1 MHELFKYKI
10 FKHSFDY
17 DILLNALRRS
27 IIMKMR
33 NVAIIAHV
41 DHGKTTL
48 VNQLLKCSGTFR
60 ENEKLEDRAM
70 DSNAIERE
78 RGITILAK
86 TTSIKYKD
94 FKINILD
101 TPGHA
106 DFGGEV
112 ERIMHM
118 VDGCLLLVD
127 AFEGTMP
134 QTRFVLKKAIEAHV
148 KPVVVINKIDRPNAN
163 PQKAVDEV
171 LNLFIELGAPDE
183 FLDFKVAYTSALNG
197 TSSLDP
203 SPSSQKPGMD
213 PIFDLIVDEIPEPQV
228 QSEGPLQLQCA
239 LLDYND
245 YVGRMGIGRIQR
257 GTIKVGQTV
266 TCARLDGTT
275 KAFKILKLIGYYGL
289 KKIEIE
295 EASAGEIVAIAGLPD
310 INVGE
315 TICDSSSVEALPPL
329 HIDEPT
335 LQMTFGTNSS
345 PFSGKDGKLLTA
357 RQIEDRL
364 FKEAQRDVSLKV
376 SRVQNSE
383 TWIVSGRGELH
394 LGILI
399 ENMRREGFE
408 LEVSRPQVIVKE
420 IDGAK
425 CEPYE
430 DLSVEV
436 PNDYVGD
443 VMTSLGSRDAELI
456 DMDAGDVNTKINY
469 VIPSRGL
476 IGFVTNFLTLTK
488 GYGIIA
494 HTFKE
499 YRPIANGKIGERQI
513 GVLVATETGQSTPY
527 ALQHVEERG
536 VMFIYPGEQIYE
548 GMIVGEN
555 KYDTDLSV
563 NVCQT
568 KNLTNQRSANKDQT
582 VVLKSPRKMTLEAC
596 LDYINSD
603 ELVEVTPNFF
613 RMRKRILNDAQ
624 RKKREARNK

>member
-1 MHELFKYKI
+1 
-10 FKHSFDY
+10 
-17 DILLNALRRS
+17 
-27 IIMKMR
+27 MKMR

-60 ENEKLEDRAM
+60 ENERLEDRAM

-86 TTSIKYKD
+86 TTSVKYKD
-94 FKINILD
+94 YKINILD

-134 QTRFVLKKAIEAHV
+134 QTRFVLKKAIEANV

-213 PIFDLIVDEIPEPQV
+213 PIFDLIVNEIPEPKVEQ
-228 QSEGPLQLQCA
+228 EGPLQLQCA

-257 GTIKVGQTV
+257 GTIKVGETV
-266 TCARLDGTT
+266 TCARLDGST
-275 KAFKILKLIGYYGL
+275 KSFKILKLIGYYGL
-289 KKIEIE
+289 KKLEIE
-295 EASAGEIVAIAGLPD
+295 QASAGEIVAVAGLPD

-315 TICDSSSVEALPPL
+315 TICSSSQVEPLPPL

-364 FKEAQRDVSLKV
+364 FKEAQKDVSLKV
-376 SRVQNSE
+376 RRVQNSE
-383 TWIVSGRGELH
+383 TWVVSGRGELH

-399 ENMRREGFE
+399 ENMRREGYE

-420 IDGAK
+420 IDGQK

-494 HTFKE
+494 HTFRE
-499 YRPIANGKIGERQI
+499 YRPVATGKIGERQI

-527 ALQHVEERG
+527 AIQHVEERG

-624 RKKREARNK
+624 RKKWEAKNKN

>member
-1 MHELFKYKI
+1 
-10 FKHSFDY
+10 
-17 DILLNALRRS
+17 
-27 IIMKMR
+27 MKMR

-60 ENEKLEDRAM
+60 ENERLEDRAM

-86 TTSIKYKD
+86 TTSVKYKD
-94 FKINILD
+94 YKINILD

-134 QTRFVLKKAIEAHV
+134 QTRFVLKKAIEANV

-213 PIFDLIVDEIPEPQV
+213 PIFDLIVNEIPEPKVEQ
-228 QSEGPLQLQCA
+228 EGPLQLQCA

-257 GTIKVGQTV
+257 GTIKVGETV
-266 TCARLDGTT
+266 TCARLDGST
-275 KAFKILKLIGYYGL
+275 KSFKILKLIGYYGL
-289 KKIEIE
+289 KKLEIE
-295 EASAGEIVAIAGLPD
+295 QASAGEIVAVAGLPD

-315 TICDSSSVEALPPL
+315 TICSSSQVETLPPL

-364 FKEAQRDVSLKV
+364 FKEAQKDVSLKV
-376 SRVQNSE
+376 RRVQNSE
-383 TWIVSGRGELH
+383 TWVVSGRGELH

-399 ENMRREGFE
+399 ENMRREGYE

-420 IDGAK
+420 IDGQK

-436 PNDYVGD
+436 PNDFVGD

-494 HTFKE
+494 HTFRE
-499 YRPIANGKIGERQI
+499 YRPVATGKIGERQI

-527 ALQHVEERG
+527 AIQHVEERG

-624 RKKREARNK
+624 RKKWEAKNKN

>member
-1 MHELFKYKI
+1 
-10 FKHSFDY
+10 
-17 DILLNALRRS
+17 
-27 IIMKMR
+27 MKMR

-94 FKINILD
+94 YKINILD

-163 PQKAVDEV
+163 PAKAVDEV
-171 LNLFIELGAPDE
+171 LNLFIELGAPDD

-213 PIFDLIVDEIPEPQV
+213 PIFDLIVNEIPEPKV
-228 QSEGPLQLQCA
+228 EVEGPLQLQVA

-257 GTIKVGQTV
+257 GTIKVGETV
-266 TCARLDGTT
+266 SCARTDGSV
-275 KAFKILKLIGYYGL
+275 KNFKILKLIGYYGL

-295 EASAGEIVAIAGLPD
+295 EANAGEIVAVAGLPD

-315 TICDSSSVEALPPL
+315 TICDTSKVEPLPPL

-364 FKEAQRDVSLKV
+364 FKEAQKDVSLKV
-376 SRVQNSE
+376 QRVQNSE

-399 ENMRREGFE
+399 ENMRREGYE

-420 IDGAK
+420 IDGVK

-443 VMTSLGSRDAELI
+443 VMTSLGSRDAELV

-469 VIPSRGL
+469 IIPSRGL

-499 YRPIANGKIGERQI
+499 YRPIAQGKIGERQI

-527 ALQHVEERG
+527 AIQHVEERG

-624 RKKREARNK
+624 RKKWEAHNKINK

>member
-1 MHELFKYKI
+1 M
-10 FKHSFDY
+10 
-17 DILLNALRRS
+17 NLRN
-27 IIMKMR
+27 I
-33 NVAIIAHV
+33 AIIAHV

-48 VNQLLKCSGTFR
+48 VNQLLKSSGTFR

-70 DSNAIERE
+70 DSNDIERE

-94 FKINILD
+94 TKINILD

-134 QTRFVLKKAIEAHV
+134 QTRFVLKKALEAHV
-148 KPVVVINKIDRPNAN
+148 KPIVVINKIDRPNAN
-163 PQKAVDEV
+163 PKKAVDEV
-171 LNLFIELGAPDE
+171 LSLFIELGAPEE
-183 FLDFKVAYTSALNG
+183 FLDFQVAYTSALNG
-197 TSSLDP
+197 TSSL
-203 SPSSQKPGMD
+203 SPNPNDQKPGMD
-213 PIFDLIVDEIPEPQV
+213 PIFDLILKEIPEPPV
-228 QSEGPLQLQCA
+228 DINKPLQLQFA

-245 YVGRMGIGRIQR
+245 YVGRMGIGRIQQ
-257 GTIKVGQTV
+257 GSIKVNQMV
-266 TCARLDGTT
+266 SCARLDGTI
-275 KAFKILKLIGYYGL
+275 KNFKVLKLIGYYGL

-295 EASAGEIVAIAGLPD
+295 EAHAGEIVAVAGLPD
-310 INVGE
+310 IYVGE
-315 TICDSSSVEALPPL
+315 TVCELNNINPLPPL

-357 RQIEDRL
+357 RKIEERL
-364 FKEAQRDVSLKV
+364 LKEKERDVSL
-376 SRVQNSE
+376 RVERVLNSE
-383 TWIVSGRGELH
+383 SWIVSGRGELH

-408 LEVSRPQVIVKE
+408 LEVSRPQVILKE
-420 IDGAK
+420 IDGCK

-436 PNDYVGD
+436 PNDFVGD
-443 VMTSLGSRDAELI
+443 IMTSLGSRDAELI
-456 DMDAGDVNTKINY
+456 DMTSDDSNTKINY

-499 YRPIANGKIGERQI
+499 YRPCKEKSVGERQI
-513 GVLVATETGQSTPY
+513 GVLVATEKGTSTPY
-527 ALQHVEERG
+527 ALQHVEDRG
-536 VMFIYPGEQIYE
+536 IMFVGPGVDVYE

-555 KYDTDLSV
+555 KYDSDLAV

-582 VVLKSPRKMTLEAC
+582 VVLKVPRKMTLEAC

-603 ELVEVTPNFF
+603 ELVEITPSTF
-613 RMRKRILNDAQ
+613 RMRKKILNTAE
-624 RKKREARNK
+624 RKKWEAKNK

>member
-1 MHELFKYKI
+1 MKI
-10 FKHSFDY
+10 
-17 DILLNALRRS
+17 
-27 IIMKMR
+27 R
-33 NVAIIAHV
+33 NIAIIAHV

-60 ENEKLEDRAM
+60 DNEKLEDRAM

-94 FKINILD
+94 YKINILD

-134 QTRFVLKKAIEAHV
+134 QTRFVLKKAIEAGV
-148 KPVVVINKIDRPNAN
+148 KPVVIVNKVDRANAN
-163 PQKAVDEV
+163 PEKAVDEV
-171 LNLFIELGAPDE
+171 LQLFMELGAPDD

-197 TSSLDP
+197 TSALTGNPAD
-203 SPSSQKPGMD
+203 QKPGMD
-213 PIFDLIVDEIPEPQV
+213 PVYDLIVNEIPEPKV
-228 QSEGPLQLQCA
+228 QEEGPLQVQAA

-257 GTIKVGQTV
+257 GTIKVGTTV
-266 TCARLDGTT
+266 SCARLDGTI
-275 KAFKILKLIGYYGL
+275 KQFKILKLIGYFGL
-289 KKIEIE
+289 KKVEIE

-310 INVGE
+310 MNIGE
-315 TICDSSSVEALPPL
+315 TICESSNVEALPPL

-345 PFSGKDGKLLTA
+345 PFSGQDGKFLTA

-364 FKEAQRDVSLKV
+364 YKEAQKDVSLKV
-376 SRVQNSE
+376 KRVPNSE
-383 TWIVSGRGELH
+383 SWVVSGRGELH

-408 LEVSRPQVIVKE
+408 IEVSRPQVIIKE
-420 IDGAK
+420 IDGVK
-425 CEPYE
+425 QEPYE

-436 PNDYVGD
+436 PNDFVGD
-443 VMTSLGSRDAELI
+443 IMTSLGSRDAELI
-456 DMDAGDVNTKINY
+456 DMDSGDVNTKINY
-469 VIPSRGL
+469 IIPSRGL

-499 YRPIANGKIGERQI
+499 YRPVAQGKIGERQV
-513 GVLVATETGQSTPY
+513 GVLVATESGQATPY
-527 ALQHVEERG
+527 AIQHVEERG
-536 VMFIYPGEQIYE
+536 TMFILPGAQIYE

-555 KYDTDLSV
+555 KYDMDLSA

-603 ELVEVTPNFF
+603 ELVEVTPTTF
-613 RMRKRILNDAQ
+613 RIRKKILNNAE
-624 RKKREARNK
+624 RKKYEAKVKSAN

>member
-1 MHELFKYKI
+1 MI
-10 FKHSFDY
+10 FLYLVF
-17 DILLNALRRS
+17 LEVFG
-27 IIMKMR
+27 MKMR

-94 FKINILD
+94 YKINILD

-134 QTRFVLKKAIEAHV
+134 QTRFVLKKAIEAGV
-148 KPVVVINKIDRPNAN
+148 KPVVIVNKVDRPNAN
-163 PQKAVDEV
+163 PDKAVDEV
-171 LNLFIELGAPDE
+171 LQLFMELGAPDN

-197 TSSLDP
+197 TSSLSSDP
-203 SPSSQKPGMD
+203 STQKAGMD
-213 PIFDLIVDEIPEPQV
+213 PVYELIINEIPEPKV
-228 QSEGPLQLQCA
+228 EESGTLQLQAA

-245 YVGRMGIGRIQR
+245 YVGRMAIGRIQR
-257 GTIKVGQTV
+257 GTIKVGTTV
-266 TCARLDGTT
+266 SCARLDGTS
-275 KAFKILKLIGYYGL
+275 KQFKILKLIGYYGL

-295 EASAGEIVAIAGLPD
+295 EAHAGEIVAVAGLPD
-310 INVGE
+310 VNIGE
-315 TICDSSSVEALPPL
+315 TICDTTNIEPLPLL

-345 PFSGKDGKLLTA
+345 PFAGQDGKLLTA
-357 RQIEDRL
+357 RQIEERL
-364 FKEAQRDVSLKV
+364 YKEAQKDVSLKV
-376 SRVQNSE
+376 KRVPNSE

-399 ENMRREGFE
+399 ENMRREGYE
-408 LEVSRPQVIVKE
+408 IEVSRPQVIVKE
-420 IDGAK
+420 INGVK
-425 CEPYE
+425 QEPYE
-430 DLSVEV
+430 DLSIEV
-436 PNDYVGD
+436 PNDFVGD
-443 VMTSLGSRDAELI
+443 IMTSLGSRDAELI
-456 DMDAGDVNTKINY
+456 DMDSGDVNTKINY
-469 VIPSRGL
+469 IIPSRGL

-499 YRPIANGKIGERQI
+499 YRPVAQGKIGERAV
-513 GVLVATETGQSTPY
+513 GVLVATENGQATPY
-527 ALQHVEERG
+527 AIQHVEERG
-536 VMFIYPGEQIYE
+536 VMFIYPGTQIYE

-603 ELVEVTPNFF
+603 ELVEVTPNSF
-613 RMRKRILNDAQ
+613 RMRKKILNNAE
-624 RKKREARNK
+624 RKKWEAKFRSQ

>member
-1 MHELFKYKI
+1 
-10 FKHSFDY
+10 
-17 DILLNALRRS
+17 
-27 IIMKMR
+27 MKMR

-94 FKINILD
+94 YKINILD

-148 KPVVVINKIDRPNAN
+148 KPVVVINKVDRPNAN

-183 FLDFKVAYTSALNG
+183 FLDFRVAYTSALNG

-203 SPSSQKPGMD
+203 AASSQKEGMD
-213 PIFDLIVDEIPEPQV
+213 PIFDLIVSEIPEPNV
-228 QSEGPLQLQCA
+228 ELNGPLQLQSA

-257 GTIKVGQTV
+257 GTIKVGSTV
-266 TCARLDGTT
+266 SCARLDGTI
-275 KAFKILKLIGYYGL
+275 KNFKILKLIGYYGL
-289 KKIEIE
+289 KKIDIE
-295 EASAGEIVAIAGLPD
+295 EASAGEIVAFAGLPD

-315 TICDSSSVEALPPL
+315 TICDVSKVEALPPL

-364 FKEAQRDVSLKV
+364 FKEAQKDVSLKV
-376 SRVQNSE
+376 SRVPNSE

-408 LEVSRPQVIVKE
+408 LEVSRPQVIIKE
-420 IDGAK
+420 IDGKK
-425 CEPYE
+425 CEPFE

-436 PNDYVGD
+436 PNDFVGD

-499 YRPIANGKIGERQI
+499 YRPIAQGKIGERQI

-527 ALQHVEERG
+527 AIQHVEERG

-555 KYDTDLSV
+555 KYDSDLSV

-613 RMRKRILNDAQ
+613 RMRKRILNDAL
-624 RKKREARNK
+624 RKKREAKNKINN

>member
-1 MHELFKYKI
+1 
-10 FKHSFDY
+10 
-17 DILLNALRRS
+17 
-27 IIMKMR
+27 MKMR

-60 ENEKLEDRAM
+60 ENERLEDRAM

-86 TTSIKYKD
+86 TTSVKYKD
-94 FKINILD
+94 YKINILD

-134 QTRFVLKKAIEAHV
+134 QTRFVLKKAIEANV

-213 PIFDLIVDEIPEPQV
+213 PIFDLIVNEIPEPKVEQ
-228 QSEGPLQLQCA
+228 EGPLQLQCA

-257 GTIKVGQTV
+257 GTIKVGETV
-266 TCARLDGTT
+266 TCARLDGST
-275 KAFKILKLIGYYGL
+275 KSFKILKLIGYYGL
-289 KKIEIE
+289 KKLEIE
-295 EASAGEIVAIAGLPD
+295 QASAGEIVAVAGLPD

-315 TICDSSSVEALPPL
+315 TICSSSQVEALPPL

-364 FKEAQRDVSLKV
+364 FKEAQKDVSLKV
-376 SRVQNSE
+376 RRVQNTE
-383 TWIVSGRGELH
+383 TWVVSGRGELH

-399 ENMRREGFE
+399 ENMRREGYE

-420 IDGAK
+420 IDGQK

-436 PNDYVGD
+436 PNDFVGD

-494 HTFKE
+494 HTFRE
-499 YRPIANGKIGERQI
+499 YRPVATGKIGERQI

-527 ALQHVEERG
+527 AIQHVEERG

-624 RKKREARNK
+624 RKKWEAKNKN

>member
-1 MHELFKYKI
+1 
-10 FKHSFDY
+10 
-17 DILLNALRRS
+17 
-27 IIMKMR
+27 MKMR

-94 FKINILD
+94 YKINILD

-134 QTRFVLKKAIEAHV
+134 QTRFVLKKAIEAGV
-148 KPVVVINKIDRPNAN
+148 KPVVIVNKVDRPNAN
-163 PQKAVDEV
+163 PEKAVDEV
-171 LNLFIELGAPDE
+171 LQLFMELGAPDD

-197 TSSLDP
+197 TSSFSSDP
-203 SPSSQKPGMD
+203 STQKPGMD
-213 PIFDLIVDEIPEPQV
+213 PVYELIINEIPEPKV
-228 QSEGPLQLQCA
+228 EENGPLQLQAA

-257 GTIKVGQTV
+257 GTIKVGTTV
-266 TCARLDGTT
+266 SCARLDGTA
-275 KAFKILKLIGYYGL
+275 KSFKILKLIGYYGL

-295 EASAGEIVAIAGLPD
+295 EAHAGEIVAVAGLPD
-310 INVGE
+310 INICE
-315 TICDSSSVEALPPL
+315 TICDVNNIEPLPLL

-345 PFSGKDGKLLTA
+345 PFAGQDGKLLTA
-357 RQIEDRL
+357 RQIEERL
-364 FKEAQRDVSLKV
+364 YKEAQKDVSLKV
-376 SRVQNSE
+376 KRVPNSE
-383 TWIVSGRGELH
+383 TWVVSGRGELH

-408 LEVSRPQVIVKE
+408 IEVSRPQVIIKEVDGVKE
-420 IDGAK
+420 
-425 CEPYE
+425 EPYE

-436 PNDYVGD
+436 PNEFVGD
-443 VMTSLGSRDAELI
+443 IMTSLGSRDAELI

-499 YRPIANGKIGERQI
+499 YRPVAQGKIGERAI
-513 GVLVATETGQSTPY
+513 GVLVATENGQATPY
-527 ALQHVEERG
+527 AIQHVEERG
-536 VMFIYPGEQIYE
+536 VMFIYPGAQIYE

-603 ELVEVTPNFF
+603 ELVEVTPNNF
-613 RMRKRILNDAQ
+613 RMRKKILNNAE
-624 RKKREARNK
+624 RKKWEAKYKNI

>member
-1 MHELFKYKI
+1 
-10 FKHSFDY
+10 
-17 DILLNALRRS
+17 
-27 IIMKMR
+27 MR

-60 ENEKLEDRAM
+60 ENERLEDRAM

-86 TTSIKYKD
+86 TTSVKYKD
-94 FKINILD
+94 YKINILD

-134 QTRFVLKKAIEAHV
+134 QTRFVLKKAIEANV

-213 PIFDLIVDEIPEPQV
+213 PIFDLIVNEIPEPQV
-228 QSEGPLQLQCA
+228 QTEGPLQLQCA

-257 GTIKVGQTV
+257 GTIKVGETV
-266 TCARLDGTT
+266 ACARLDGTT
-275 KAFKILKLIGYYGL
+275 KSFKILKLIGYYGL
-289 KKIEIE
+289 KKLEIE
-295 EASAGEIVAIAGLPD
+295 EASAGEIVAVAGLPD

-315 TICDSSSVEALPPL
+315 TVCASSKIEVLPPL

-364 FKEAQRDVSLKV
+364 FKEAQKDVSLKV

-399 ENMRREGFE
+399 ENMRREGYE
-408 LEVSRPQVIVKE
+408 LEVSRPQVIIKE
-420 IDGAK
+420 IDGQK

-436 PNDYVGD
+436 PNDFVGD

-499 YRPIANGKIGERQI
+499 YRPLATGKIGERQI

-527 ALQHVEERG
+527 AIQHVEERG

-555 KYDTDLSV
+555 KYDNDLSV

-613 RMRKRILNDAQ
+613 RMRKRILNDAL
-624 RKKREARNK
+624 RKKWEAKNKN

>member
-1 MHELFKYKI
+1 
-10 FKHSFDY
+10 
-17 DILLNALRRS
+17 
-27 IIMKMR
+27 MKMR

-60 ENEKLEDRAM
+60 ENERLEDRAM

-86 TTSIKYKD
+86 TTSVKYKD
-94 FKINILD
+94 YKINILD

-134 QTRFVLKKAIEAHV
+134 QTRFVLKKAIEANV

-213 PIFDLIVDEIPEPQV
+213 PIFDLIVNEIPEPKVEQ
-228 QSEGPLQLQCA
+228 EGPLQLQCA

-257 GTIKVGQTV
+257 GTIKVGETV
-266 TCARLDGTT
+266 TCARLDGST
-275 KAFKILKLIGYYGL
+275 KSFKILKLIGYYGL
-289 KKIEIE
+289 KKLEIE
-295 EASAGEIVAIAGLPD
+295 QASAGEIVAVAGLPD

-315 TICDSSSVEALPPL
+315 TICSSSQVEPLPPL

-364 FKEAQRDVSLKV
+364 FKEAQKDVSLKV
-376 SRVQNSE
+376 RRVQNSE
-383 TWIVSGRGELH
+383 TWVVSGRGELH

-399 ENMRREGFE
+399 ENMRREGYE

-420 IDGAK
+420 IDGQK

-436 PNDYVGD
+436 PNDFVGD

-494 HTFKE
+494 HTFRE
-499 YRPIANGKIGERQI
+499 YRPVATGKIGERQI

-527 ALQHVEERG
+527 AIQHVEERG

-582 VVLKSPRKMTLEAC
+582 VVLKSPRKMTLETC

-624 RKKREARNK
+624 RKKREAKNKN

>member
-1 MHELFKYKI
+1 
-10 FKHSFDY
+10 
-17 DILLNALRRS
+17 
-27 IIMKMR
+27 MKMR

-60 ENEKLEDRAM
+60 ENERLEDRAM

-86 TTSIKYKD
+86 TTSVKYKD
-94 FKINILD
+94 YKINILD

-134 QTRFVLKKAIEAHV
+134 QTRFVLKKAIEANV

-213 PIFDLIVDEIPEPQV
+213 PIFDLIVNEIPEPKVEQ
-228 QSEGPLQLQCA
+228 EGPLQLQCA

-257 GTIKVGQTV
+257 GTIKVGETV
-266 TCARLDGTT
+266 TCARLDGST
-275 KAFKILKLIGYYGL
+275 KSFKILKLIGYYGL
-289 KKIEIE
+289 KKLEIE
-295 EASAGEIVAIAGLPD
+295 QASAGEIVAVAGLPD

-315 TICDSSSVEALPPL
+315 TICSSSQVEPLPPL

-364 FKEAQRDVSLKV
+364 FKEAQKDVSLKV
-376 SRVQNSE
+376 RRVQNSE
-383 TWIVSGRGELH
+383 KWVVSGRGELH

-399 ENMRREGFE
+399 ENMRREGYE

-420 IDGAK
+420 IDGQK

-436 PNDYVGD
+436 PNDFVGD

-494 HTFKE
+494 HTFRE
-499 YRPIANGKIGERQI
+499 YRPVATGKIGERQI

-527 ALQHVEERG
+527 AIQHVEERG

-624 RKKREARNK
+624 RKKWEAKNKN

>member
-1 MHELFKYKI
+1 
-10 FKHSFDY
+10 
-17 DILLNALRRS
+17 
-27 IIMKMR
+27 MKMR

-94 FKINILD
+94 YKINILD

-134 QTRFVLKKAIEAHV
+134 QTRFVLKKAIEAGV
-148 KPVVVINKIDRPNAN
+148 KPVVIVNKVDRPNAN
-163 PQKAVDEV
+163 PEKAVDEV
-171 LNLFIELGAPDE
+171 LQLFMELGAPDD

-197 TSSLDP
+197 TSSFSSDP
-203 SPSSQKPGMD
+203 STQKPGMD
-213 PIFDLIVDEIPEPQV
+213 PVYELIINEIPEPKV
-228 QSEGPLQLQCA
+228 EENGPLQLQAA

-257 GTIKVGQTV
+257 GIIKVGTTV
-266 TCARLDGTT
+266 SCARLDGTA
-275 KAFKILKLIGYYGL
+275 KSFKILKLIGYYGL

-295 EASAGEIVAIAGLPD
+295 EAHAGEIVAVAGLPD
-310 INVGE
+310 INIGE
-315 TICDSSSVEALPPL
+315 TICDVNNIEPLPLL

-345 PFSGKDGKLLTA
+345 PFAGQDGKLLTA
-357 RQIEDRL
+357 RQIEERL
-364 FKEAQRDVSLKV
+364 YKEAQKDVSLKV
-376 SRVQNSE
+376 KRVPNSE
-383 TWIVSGRGELH
+383 TWVVSGRGELH

-408 LEVSRPQVIVKE
+408 IEVSRPQVIIKEVDGVKE
-420 IDGAK
+420 
-425 CEPYE
+425 EPYE

-436 PNDYVGD
+436 PNEFVGD
-443 VMTSLGSRDAELI
+443 IMTSLGSRDAELI

-499 YRPIANGKIGERQI
+499 YRPVAQSKIGERAI
-513 GVLVATETGQSTPY
+513 GVLVATENGQATPY
-527 ALQHVEERG
+527 AIQHVEERG
-536 VMFIYPGEQIYE
+536 VMFIYPGAQIYE

-603 ELVEVTPNFF
+603 ELVEVTPNNF
-613 RMRKRILNDAQ
+613 RMRKKILNNAE
-624 RKKREARNK
+624 RKKWEAKYKNI

>member
-1 MHELFKYKI
+1 
-10 FKHSFDY
+10 
-17 DILLNALRRS
+17 
-27 IIMKMR
+27 MKMR
-33 NVAIIAHV
+33 NIAIIAHV

-60 ENEKLEDRAM
+60 DNEKLEDRAM

-94 FKINILD
+94 YKINILD

-134 QTRFVLKKAIEAHV
+134 QTRFVLKKAIEAGV
-148 KPVVVINKIDRPNAN
+148 KPVVIVNKVDRANAN
-163 PQKAVDEV
+163 PEKAVDEV
-171 LNLFIELGAPDE
+171 LQLFMELGAPDE

-197 TSSLDP
+197 TSALTGNPED
-203 SPSSQKPGMD
+203 QKPGMD
-213 PIFDLIVDEIPEPQV
+213 PVYDLIVSEIPEPNV
-228 QSEGPLQLQCA
+228 QEEGPLQVQAA

-257 GTIKVGQTV
+257 GTIKVGTTV
-266 TCARLDGTT
+266 SCARLDGTV
-275 KAFKILKLIGYYGL
+275 KQFKILKLIGYFGL
-289 KKIEIE
+289 KKVEIE
-295 EASAGEIVAIAGLPD
+295 QASAGEIVAIAGLPD
-310 INVGE
+310 MNIGE
-315 TICDSSSVEALPPL
+315 TICETSNVEALPPL

-345 PFSGKDGKLLTA
+345 PFSGQDGKFLTA

-364 FKEAQRDVSLKV
+364 YKEAQKDVSLKV
-376 SRVQNSE
+376 KRVPNSE
-383 TWIVSGRGELH
+383 SWVVSGRGELH

-408 LEVSRPQVIVKE
+408 IEVSRPQVIIKEVDGVKQ
-420 IDGAK
+420 
-425 CEPYE
+425 EPYE

-436 PNDYVGD
+436 PNDFVGD
-443 VMTSLGSRDAELI
+443 IMTSLGSRDAELI

-469 VIPSRGL
+469 IIPSRGL

-499 YRPIANGKIGERQI
+499 YRPVAQGKIGERAV
-513 GVLVATETGQSTPY
+513 GVLVATEGGQATPY
-527 ALQHVEERG
+527 AIQHVEERG
-536 VMFIYPGEQIYE
+536 TMFIYPGVQIYE

-555 KYDTDLSV
+555 KYDMDLSV

-603 ELVEVTPNFF
+603 ELVEVTPNAF
-613 RMRKRILNDAQ
+613 RMRKKILNNAE
-624 RKKREARNK
+624 RKKYEARMKSAN

>member
-1 MHELFKYKI
+1 
-10 FKHSFDY
+10 
-17 DILLNALRRS
+17 
-27 IIMKMR
+27 MKMR

-60 ENEKLEDRAM
+60 ENERLEDRAM

-86 TTSIKYKD
+86 TTSVKYKD
-94 FKINILD
+94 YKINILD

-127 AFEGTMP
+127 AFEGTLP
-134 QTRFVLKKAIEAHV
+134 QTRFVLKKAIEANV

-213 PIFDLIVDEIPEPQV
+213 PIFDLIVNEIPEPKVEQ
-228 QSEGPLQLQCA
+228 EGPLQLQCA

-257 GTIKVGQTV
+257 GTIKVGETV
-266 TCARLDGTT
+266 TCARLDGST
-275 KAFKILKLIGYYGL
+275 KSFKILKLIGYYGL
-289 KKIEIE
+289 KKLEIE
-295 EASAGEIVAIAGLPD
+295 QASAGEIVAVAGLPD

-315 TICDSSSVEALPPL
+315 TICSSSQVEPLPPL

-364 FKEAQRDVSLKV
+364 FKEAQKDVSLKV
-376 SRVQNSE
+376 RRVQNSE
-383 TWIVSGRGELH
+383 TWVVSGRGELH

-399 ENMRREGFE
+399 ENMRREGYE

-420 IDGAK
+420 IDGQK

-436 PNDYVGD
+436 PNDFVGD

-494 HTFKE
+494 HTFRE
-499 YRPIANGKIGERQI
+499 YRPVATGKIGERQI

-527 ALQHVEERG
+527 AIQHVEERG

-624 RKKREARNK
+624 RKKWEAKNKN

>member
-1 MHELFKYKI
+1 
-10 FKHSFDY
+10 
-17 DILLNALRRS
+17 
-27 IIMKMR
+27 MKMR

-60 ENEKLEDRAM
+60 ENERLEDRAM

-86 TTSIKYKD
+86 TTSVKYKD

-134 QTRFVLKKAIEAHV
+134 QTRFVLKKAIEANV

-213 PIFDLIVDEIPEPQV
+213 PIFDLIVNEIPEPQV
-228 QSEGPLQLQCA
+228 QTEGPLQLQCA

-257 GTIKVGQTV
+257 GTIKVGETV
-266 TCARLDGTT
+266 TCARLDGAT
-275 KAFKILKLIGYYGL
+275 KSFKILKLIGYYGL
-289 KKIEIE
+289 KKLEIE
-295 EASAGEIVAIAGLPD
+295 EASAGEIVAVAGLPD

-315 TICDSSSVEALPPL
+315 TVCASSKIEALPPL

-364 FKEAQRDVSLKV
+364 FKEAQKDVSLKV

-399 ENMRREGFE
+399 ENMRREGYE
-408 LEVSRPQVIVKE
+408 LEVSRPQVIIKE
-420 IDGAK
+420 IDGQK

-436 PNDYVGD
+436 PNDFVGD

-499 YRPIANGKIGERQI
+499 YRPLATGKIGERQI

-527 ALQHVEERG
+527 AIQHVEERG

-555 KYDTDLSV
+555 KYDNDLSV

-613 RMRKRILNDAQ
+613 RMRKRILNDAL
-624 RKKREARNK
+624 RKKWEAKNKN